1 MRMTKKHYLYGLG
14 LLAAV
19 TAGATAWHADS
30 LMPAAG
36 NAGSV
41 VVPLAAQ
48 SESTPASTQ
57 ASVTPLLATDYQ
69 AVAKT
74 FLTKV
79 HNAFIKTSA
88 TPNSDVM
95 MYANVLNY
103 QSGSD
108 SYTKG
113 SDVAY
118 LWTEDNMVRALY
130 WGARLDSATYK
141 PLLLASVDQLDWY
154 WNANCAGSAPG
165 APAGGYGV
173 RHGQPCYYD
182 DNALLGGNMLN
193 VYLDVALTQSVSD
206 NAFKALG
213 YVDNNRNT
221 HNGVPQKPGDP
232 NWSSAFYM
240 SPVTRVGAAY
250 ARWAARFPNKAAAPG
265 RLTWGTDMFNQVNLA
280 SMDLLAPS
288 GLFRGGA
295 TCSSLTQPFVC
306 DSGNSGVLAGNST
319 GVAAL
324 ALAIH
329 KNNPTETAKLA
340 YAQALM
346 NDVLAH
352 SAWFPAGGG
361 IKQNAPTGGYATI
374 DLLCQLY
381 LLDNDVTWYNTAKGL
396 VDFLIASNRDR
407 YGWYANGV
415 PGDGD
420 QGETDDDP
428 SAAAGTWA
436 EDRSGNTRPADDK
449 ARLITQAAAAA
460 ALLQFAYID
469 KIKNGG

>member
-1 MRMTKKHYLYGLG
+1 MKSQYIYGLA
-14 LLAAV
+14 LLSAAA
-19 TAGATAWHADS
+19 AGATAWQAGS
-30 LMPAAG
+30 QQAQEGGAVRVPLAMQAGSAPAAG
-36 NAGSV
+36 PSV
-41 VVPLAAQ
+41 QTLDVV
-48 SESTPASTQ
+48 
-57 ASVTPLLATDYQ
+57 ATDYQ

-103 QSGSD
+103 QAGSD
-108 SYTKG
+108 SYAKG

-141 PLLLASVDQLDWY
+141 PLLLTAVDQLDWY
-154 WNANCAGSAPG
+154 WNPNCAGSAPG
-165 APAGGYGV
+165 ATPGGYGV

-193 VYLDVALTQSVSD
+193 VYLDVSLTQSVSD
-206 NAFKALG
+206 NAFQALN
-213 YVDNNRNT
+213 YVDNNQNS
-221 HNGVPQKPGDP
+221 HNGVSQKPGDP
-232 NWSSAFYM
+232 DWSSAFYM

-250 ARWAARFPNKAAAPG
+250 ARWSARFPNKPIAPT
-265 RLTWGTDMFNQVNLA
+265 RLTWATDMFNQVNLT

-295 TCSSLTQPFVC
+295 TCTTAGQPFVC

-329 KNNPTETAKLA
+329 KNNPSETAKLA
-340 YAQALM
+340 YAQTLM
-346 NDVLAH
+346 NTVLAH
-352 SAWFPAGGG
+352 SAWFPSGGG

-374 DLLCQLY
+374 DLLCQIY
-381 LLDNDVTWYNTAKGL
+381 LQDGNVAWYNAAKGL
-396 VDFLIASNRDR
+396 VDFLITSNKDR

-420 QGETDDDP
+420 TGETDDDP
-428 SAAAGTWA
+428 SAVAGTWA
-436 EDRSGNTRPADDK
+436 EVRTGATRPADDK
-449 ARLITQAAAAA
+449 TRLITQAAAAA
-460 ALLQFAYID
+460 ALAEFAYID
-469 KIKNGG
+469 RVKNGG

>member
-1 MRMTKKHYLYGLG
+1 MKKQTLYGLA
-14 LLAAV
+14 LLTSVAA
-19 TAGATAWHADS
+19 AATAWHAES
-30 LMPAAG
+30 LSPAGDA
-36 NAGSV
+36 AGSV
-41 VVPLAAQ
+41 VVPAAA
-48 SESTPASTQ
+48 PAQ
-57 ASVTPLLATDYQ
+57 AAAASAPSGTAQVALATDYQ

-88 TPNSDVM
+88 TPNSSVM

-103 QSGSD
+103 QPGSD

-118 LWTEDNMVRALY
+118 LWTEDNMLRALY

-141 PLLLASVDQLDWY
+141 PLMLSAVDQLDWY
-154 WNANCAGSAPG
+154 WNPNCAGSAPG

-193 VYLDVALTQSVSD
+193 IYLDVALTQSVSD
-206 NAFKALG
+206 NAFQALN
-213 YVDNNRNT
+213 YVDNNQNS
-221 HNGVPQKPGDP
+221 HNGVSQKPGDP

-250 ARWAARFPNKAAAPG
+250 ARWAARFPNKPVAPG
-265 RLTWGTDMFNQVNLA
+265 RLTWATDMFNQVNLT

-295 TCSSLTQPFVC
+295 TCTTAGQPFTC

-329 KNNPTETAKLA
+329 KNNPSETAKLA

-346 NDVLAH
+346 SDVLAH
-352 SAWFPAGGG
+352 TAWFPSGGG

-381 LLDNDVTWYNTAKGL
+381 LLDNDVTWYNSAKSL

-420 QGETDDDP
+420 TGETDDDP
-428 SAAAGTWA
+428 SGVAGTWA

>member
-1 MRMTKKHYLYGLG
+1 MRMKKQYLLG
-14 LLAAV
+14 LVALTALA
-19 TAGATAWHADS
+19 AGATAWQ
-30 LMPAAG
+30 AG
-36 NAGSV
+36 NQGQSENSAGSV
-41 VVPLAAQ
+41 VVPLAA
-48 SESTPASTQ
+48 PAGTTSANTQ
-57 ASVTPLLATDYQ
+57 AGGVTPLLATDYQ

-79 HNAFIKTSA
+79 HNAFIKTTS
-88 TPNSDVM
+88 TPNSSVM

-103 QSGSD
+103 QPGPD
-108 SYTKG
+108 NYVKG

-141 PLLLASVDQLDWY
+141 PLLLSAVDQLDWY
-154 WNANCAGSAPG
+154 WNPNCAGSAPG
-165 APAGGYGV
+165 ATPGGYGV

-193 VYLDVALTQSVSD
+193 VYLDVSLTQSVSD

-213 YVDNNRNT
+213 YVDNNQNS
-221 HNGVPQKPGDP
+221 HNGVSQKPGDP
-232 NWSSAFYM
+232 DWSTAFYM

-250 ARWAARFPNKAAAPG
+250 SRWAARFPNKPAAPG

-295 TCSSLTQPFVC
+295 TCNTAGQPFVC

-329 KNNPTETAKLA
+329 KNNPSETAKLA
-340 YAQALM
+340 YAQSMM
-346 NDVLAH
+346 NTVLAH
-352 SAWFPAGGG
+352 SAWFPSSGG

-381 LLDNDVTWYNTAKGL
+381 LLDNDVTWYNSAKSL
-396 VDFLIASNRDR
+396 VDFLIASNKDR

-420 QGETDDDP
+420 TGETDGDP
-428 SAAAGTWA
+428 SGLAGTWA
-436 EDRSGNTRPADDK
+436 EDRTGNTRPADTQ

>member
-1 MRMTKKHYLYGLG
+1 MGEMQMRISLRKG
-14 LLAAV
+14 V
-19 TAGATAWHADS
+19 RTA
-30 LMPAAG
+30 
-36 NAGSV
+36 
-41 VVPLAAQ
+41 
-48 SESTPASTQ
+48 
-57 ASVTPLLATDYQ
+57 LLATSMSLAAMIGGAPAANAQTNYQ
-69 AVAKT
+69 TVSKT

-103 QSGSD
+103 QAGSD

-118 LWTEDNMVRALY
+118 LWTEDNMLRALY
-130 WGARLDSATYK
+130 WGTRLDSTTYK
-141 PLLLASVDQLDWY
+141 PLLLSAIDQLDWY
-154 WNANCAGSAPG
+154 WNASCAGSAPG
-165 APAGGYGV
+165 ATPGGYGV

-193 VYLDVALTQSVSD
+193 IYLDVYLNQAASD
-206 NAFKALG
+206 NAFNALN
-213 YVDNNRNT
+213 YVDNNQNV
-221 HNGVPQKPGDP
+221 HNGVSQKPGDP
-232 NWSSAFYM
+232 DWSSAFYM

-250 ARWAARFPNKAAAPG
+250 ARWSARFPNKAIAPA
-265 RLTWGTDMFNQVNLA
+265 RLAWAQDMFDQVNLA
-280 SMDLLAPS
+280 SMDLAAPS

-295 TCSSLTQPFVC
+295 TCPYTSQAQLYTC

-319 GVAAL
+319 GIVAL

-340 YAQALM
+340 YAQNLM

-352 SAWFPAGGG
+352 SAWFPTGGG

-381 LLDNDVTWYNTAKGL
+381 LQDGNVAWYNAAKGL
-396 VDFLIASNRDR
+396 VDFLIASNKDR

-420 QGETDDDP
+420 TGETDDDP
-428 SAAAGTWA
+428 TVAAGTWA
-436 EDRSGNTRPADDK
+436 EVRTGATRPADDK

-460 ALLQFAYID
+460 ALLEFAYID
-469 KIKNGG
+469 KVKNGG